1 VRATSGNRLSFDCL
15 LVLTRNNRS
24 LREFDS
30 RERVEPMNIPQDAM
44 LTAILSDALDKAL
57 KTVNDLNRQDILA
70 DEMARRVLHAA
81 QTGQRDSERLSE
93 LALTSLDVDVEKL
106 H

>member
-1 VRATSGNRLSFDCL
+1 
-15 LVLTRNNRS
+15 
-24 LREFDS
+24 
-30 RERVEPMNIPQDAM
+30 MNIPEMNIPHDTL
-44 LTAILSDALDKAL
+44 LTAVLSDALDKAL
-57 KTVNDLNRQDILA
+57 QTINDLHREDILA

-81 QTGQRDSERLSE
+81 KTGERDAERLSE